1 MISVGG
7 SNSPVK
13 AATPPA
19 MPRSRKLKTLDRL
32 TMLGSWQ
39 EMAKREGLVELVRG
53 HPAVLVDNG
62 VPGKYQNPAETGQRH
77 PGKGQGQ
84 RKQVG
89 RPRVGDG
96 NLGHLGG
103 RC

>member
-1 MISVGG
+1 MISGGG

-19 MPRSRKLKTLDRL
+19 KPRSREPKTIDDV
-32 TMLGSWQ
+32 GSWQ
-39 EMAKREGLVELVRG
+39 EMAERERLVELVRG
-53 HPAVLVDNG
+53 DPAVLVDNG

-96 NLGHLGG
+96 NLGRLGG